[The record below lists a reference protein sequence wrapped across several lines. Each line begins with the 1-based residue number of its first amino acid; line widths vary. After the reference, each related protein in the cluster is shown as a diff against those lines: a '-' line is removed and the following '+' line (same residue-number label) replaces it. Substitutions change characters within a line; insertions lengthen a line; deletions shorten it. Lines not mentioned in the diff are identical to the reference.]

1 MIDPSAGANG
11 IRQIGDP
18 VLRTRATPVTDFDDR
33 LGRFVDRMFTAM
45 RHANGVGLAANQ
57 IGSDMA
63 AFVWEVEGERGVV
76 VNPVVAELSD
86 DVLLEPEGCLSVLGH
101 TFDTPR
107 RSFARVTGQDV
118 DGSPVE
124 VAGEG
129 LLARCLQHECDH
141 LIGKLYIDRL
151 VGEQR
156 RAARQAV
163 LSAPQPGSPLFS
175 R

>member
-76 VNPVVAELSD
+76 VNPVVAE
-86 DVLLEPEGCLSVLGH
+86 
-101 TFDTPR
+101 
-107 RSFARVTGQDV
+107 
-118 DGSPVE
+118 PV
-124 VAGEG
+124 G
-129 LLARCLQHECDH
+129 
-141 LIGKLYIDRL
+141 
-151 VGEQR
+151 R
-156 RAARQAV
+156 RAARARGLPV
-163 LSAPQPGSPLFS
+163 GARPHLRHPAPLVRPGHRPGRRRLAG
-175 R
+175 RGRR